1 MVPIMA
7 ADNDLGRAEPR
18 GKLLDVVGAV
28 LVRVRLDGVGGVLA
42 A

>member
-1 MVPIMA
+1 MTT
-7 ADNDLGRAEPR
+7 DDDLGRAELR

-28 LVRVRLDGVGGVLA
+28 LVRVRLDGVGSVLA